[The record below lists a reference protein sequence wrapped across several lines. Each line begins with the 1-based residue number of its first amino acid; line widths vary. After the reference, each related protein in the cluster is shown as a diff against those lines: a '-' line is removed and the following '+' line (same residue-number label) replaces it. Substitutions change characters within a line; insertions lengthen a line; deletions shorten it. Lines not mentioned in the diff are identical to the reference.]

1 MGPQDAMPPFRRFP
15 FMEVP
20 DTHRT
25 IFRIYQ
31 PANYLQLVEQGSDS
45 SHVGIFHSNDS
56 RTGWLTKSFSQNPDT
71 LNPPTLAD
79 QDNAPDMEPEAKK
92 FVIHYAPF
100 HNHGHSHS
108 NSHN

>member
-1 MGPQDAMPPFRRFP
+1 MGPQDAMPPFRRFA

-45 SHVGIFHSNDS
+45 SHVGILHSNDA
-56 RTGWLTKSFSQNPDT
+56 RPGWLTKSFSQNPDT
-71 LNPPTLAD
+71 LHPAAFAVED
-79 QDNAPDMEPEAKK
+79 QATAMEPEETK
-92 FVIHYAPF
+92 FDLTSAPF
-100 HNHGHSHS
+100 SQA
-108 NSHN
+108 

>member
-1 MGPQDAMPPFRRFP
+1 MGPQDAMPPFRRFA

-45 SHVGIFHSNDS
+45 SHVGILHSNDA
-56 RTGWLTKSFSQNPDT
+56 RPGWLTKSFSRSEEHTSELQS
-71 LNPPTLAD
+71 LMRISYAVFCL
-79 QDNAPDMEPEAKK
+79 KK
-92 FVIHYAPF
+92 
-100 HNHGHSHS
+100 NTTEKS
-108 NSHN
+108 NNTNETM